1 MSNKPKG
8 WKTLLHSRPLL
19 PRKPSDTLEEVS
31 APQVSFAIVHS
42 KGHQLNVASVAYRGP
57 TQRIHAQL
65 GEKRATSVAN
75 RIISPKYAG
84 RRTQMTRDQSEPQ
97 QQTQNHTHVNTV
109 TGAPVQDKTDSC
121 SDDEYVYTLG
131 PKTRVPETNVEINGV
146 TVKMMIDTGA
156 STDIIDDFTTI
167 CRSQATQLEED
178 TCRIF
183 AYGSQ
188 SRLTT
193 LGKFDADI
201 VANGKRAK
209 STIHVLQGT
218 HGSLLS
224 FATASKL
231 DLVDVIVRN
240 VTTDTNLI

>member
-1 MSNKPKG
+1 MCL
-8 WKTLLHSRPLL
+8 T
-19 PRKPSDTLEEVS
+19 
-31 APQVSFAIVHS
+31 
-42 KGHQLNVASVAYRGP
+42 
-57 TQRIHAQL
+57 
-65 GEKRATSVAN
+65 
-75 RIISPKYAG
+75 G
-84 RRTQMTRDQSEPQ
+84 RRTQTTRDQSEPQ
-97 QQTQNHTHVNTV
+97 QQTQNRTHVNTV
-109 TGAPVQDKTDSC
+109 TGAPVLDKTDSS

-156 STDIIDDFTTI
+156 STDIIDEEAFTTI

-201 VANGKRAK
+201 VANGKRAT
-209 STIHVLQGT
+209 SMIHVLQDK

-231 DLVDVIVRN
+231 DLVDFKVRN
-240 VTTDTNLI
+240 VTTDTNLIEQYPNVFKGIGKLRNYEV